1 MSINDYNPTPLASFP
16 SLSPAS
22 SKSSEHD
29 EKKWK
34 KTKKKAKKEK
44 EKRQEAEAKCEKL
57 KYKRKAER
65 ALHAERER
73 SYKLECELKYR
84 RKLINF
90 MYPDLDKKLGE
101 CFGGEDSDES

>member
-1 MSINDYNPTPLASFP
+1 M
-16 SLSPAS
+16 
-22 SKSSEHD
+22 
-29 EKKWK
+29 
-34 KTKKKAKKEK
+34 
-44 EKRQEAEAKCEKL
+44 